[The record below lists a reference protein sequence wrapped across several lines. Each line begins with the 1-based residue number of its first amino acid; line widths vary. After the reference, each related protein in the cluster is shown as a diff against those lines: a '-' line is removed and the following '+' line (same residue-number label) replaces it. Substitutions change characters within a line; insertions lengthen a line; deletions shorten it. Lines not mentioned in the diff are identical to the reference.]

1 MAYVGA
7 HSAGFSPVAYDL
19 YAFDLFA
26 APRDRYD
33 FLDWISRPFRSV
45 AVPLASDPSRATPA
59 LQDWQRDMA
68 KSFPAAA
75 DPHHAFDPDNA
86 NTSKNANYRFVQGAV
101 QASFEWESAG
111 TALFR
116 AKKAA
121 QARGVGLFEASGRD
135 ATVWMIS
142 SRDRWEV
149 VHRNDDTQ
157 RNFG

>member
-1 MAYVGA
+1 
-7 HSAGFSPVAYDL
+7 
-19 YAFDLFA
+19 
-26 APRDRYD
+26 
-33 FLDWISRPFRSV
+33 
-45 AVPLASDPSRATPA
+45 
-59 LQDWQRDMA
+59 MA

>member
-7 HSAGFSPVAYDL
+7 HSAGFSPLAYDL

-33 FLDWISRPFRSV
+33 FLDRISRSFRSV
-45 AVPLASDPSRATPA
+45 DGPLGSDPSRATPA